1 MSDPARRA
9 PGTAAGSPDARD
21 AAASGY
27 RILTSG
33 ALPTPERFPAVV
45 LGWDNLLDASA
56 RDALYE
62 HVARGPDAYRPSRVY
77 SKAGTKAEDNA
88 QRKSVVVNDDAWVRD
103 RMMPE
108 LAEPLRVAR
117 TFFGFDAVPLGKTE
131 MEVTASGDGDF
142 FTLHCDDGDEEY
154 FSRLLTFVFYLHRRP
169 RPFTGGAL
177 RVYDSRRSEKGYERA
192 ETFVELEPADNRLV
206 VFPSDRYHEVCRV
219 DCPGNAF
226 ADRRFT
232 VNGWLWADDMRAF
245 LASQRRV

>member
-1 MSDPARRA
+1 MSDPVPRA
-9 PGTAAGSPDARD
+9 PGTAAVSPDGRG

-33 ALPTPERFPAVV
+33 ALPTQDRFPAVV
-45 LGWDNLLDASA
+45 LAWDNLLDAGV

-62 HVARGPDAYRPSRVY
+62 HVARGPDAYGPSRVY
-77 SKAGTKAEDNA
+77 SKAGTKVEDNEH
-88 QRKSVVVNDDAWVRD
+88 RKSVVVIDDARVRD
-103 RMMPE
+103 GMLPE

-131 MEVTASGDGDF
+131 LEVTASGDGEF
-142 FTLHCDDGDEEY
+142 FALHCDDGDGEY

-177 RVYDSRRSEKGYERA
+177 RVYDSRRSESGYELA
-192 ETFVELEPADNRLV
+192 ETFVEIEPADNRLV

-245 LASQRRV
+245 LASQRRG